1 MIGYSYQKLGSTVK
15 ANVIFKDVQTIA
27 QKSGMGYVSV
37 WANWFVANL
46 NYDKHEYELASKNIG
61 DNIIVI
67 SRSSADDMLPAIL
80 SYILQINIVVAQQTY
95 DTDLQPILYK
105 INYGCERFNLQYMQS
120 MLVEY
125 ESYIEGYKA
134 KVEAMNNE
142 FNNQNENAETENL
155 ETFEED
161 NTSSN

>member
-1 MIGYSYQKLGSTVK
+1 
-15 ANVIFKDVQTIA
+15 
-27 QKSGMGYVSV
+27 
-37 WANWFVANL
+37 
-46 NYDKHEYELASKNIG
+46 
-61 DNIIVI
+61 
-67 SRSSADDMLPAIL
+67 MLPAIL
-80 SYILQINIVVAQQTY
+80 SYILQINIVVAQHSY

-134 KVEAMNNE
+134 TVEAKNNE
-142 FNNQNENAETENL
+142 LNNQNKNAETENT
-155 ETFEED
+155 ENFEED

>member
-1 MIGYSYQKLGSTVK
+1 
-15 ANVIFKDVQTIA
+15 
-27 QKSGMGYVSV
+27 
-37 WANWFVANL
+37 
-46 NYDKHEYELASKNIG
+46 
-61 DNIIVI
+61 
-67 SRSSADDMLPAIL
+67 
-80 SYILQINIVVAQQTY
+80 
-95 DTDLQPILYK
+95 
-105 INYGCERFNLQYMQS
+105 MQS